1 MIHRLM
7 ERERRRVKCLNAPTL
22 RKHFLKNPK
31 LHYLLRHHPE
41 GREWREGR
49 EGGAGLP
56 KKASRETV
64 SSRYELCGH
73 LLFFLP
79 NFPRSEHRGIRNNI
93 RAVLPSLLNLFTTLH
108 LM

>member
-7 ERERRRVKCLNAPTL
+7 QRERRRVKCLNAPTL
-22 RKHFLKNPK
+22 RKHFLKSPK

-56 KKASRETV
+56 KKASRETCLQQV
-64 SSRYELCGH
+64 
-73 LLFFLP
+73 
-79 NFPRSEHRGIRNNI
+79 
-93 RAVLPSLLNLFTTLH
+93 RALWAFTVLPPKFSLI
-108 LM
+108 